1 MSIQNGPGSNPRG
14 DGGGA
19 RDLDRLGRRIEARNS
34 TPNDAPQHQPAA
46 EAVLDGEALTL
57 LTSVPDLCGSG
68 INWAGVVATVEATI
82 KIFRQRPLPDLREAA

>member
-1 MSIQNGPGSNPRG
+1 MSIQNGPGSNHRG

-19 RDLDRLGRRIEARNS
+19 RDLDRRNS